1 MLMLATPAS
10 YTCCCLCVRRKPHA
24 ELILLL
30 QANSTTLPYLVDY
43 DSTQSMVIVNAA
55 GQYIACTAMTPPLP
69 DFPE

>member
-1 MLMLATPAS
+1 MSMLLHLLFTPAAVCAS
-10 YTCCCLCVRRKPHA
+10 GKPHA
-24 ELILLL
+24 ELLLL

>member
-1 MLMLATPAS
+1 MSMLLHLLFTPAAVCAS
-10 YTCCCLCVRRKPHA
+10 GKPHA
-24 ELILLL
+24 ELLLLL
-30 QANSTTLPYLVDY
+30 QANSTTLQYLVDY